1 MLMVRR
7 EVRIEWGDC
16 DPAGIVFY
24 PRYFAMF
31 DNSTSALMESALGMR
46 KFEAQR
52 TYDFAGFPLVA
63 TRGKFLIP
71 TRYGDD
77 VVIET
82 EVSDVRRSSVDIVH
96 RLLKAGQLAV
106 DASETRVWV
115 GPFAAERGMFR
126 AQPIPEKVVDRFRM
140 VARAPA

>member
-1 MLMVRR
+1 MLTVRR

-31 DNSTSALMESALGMR
+31 DHCTSALMEAALGMR

-52 TYDFAGFPLVA
+52 TFDFAGFPLVA
-63 TRGKFLIP
+63 MRSKFLIP

-77 VVIET
+77 VLIET
-82 EVSDVRRSSVDIVH
+82 TVSEVRRSSFDIVH
-96 RLLKAGQLAV
+96 RLSKDGALAV

-115 GPFAAERGMFR
+115 GPFSAERGRFKAM
-126 AQPIPEKVVDRFRM
+126 PIPQPVADRFH
-140 VARAPA
+140 AGAPASA

>member
-1 MLMVRR
+1 MLTTRR
-7 EVRIEWGDC
+7 EIRIEWGDC

-31 DNSTSALMESALGMR
+31 DGNTSALLEQALGMR

-52 TYDFAGFPLVA
+52 AFDFAGFPLVT
-63 TRGKFLIP
+63 TRAKFLIP
-71 TRYGDD
+71 NRYGDD

-82 EVSDVRRSSVDIVH
+82 SITEVRRSSFEIAH
-96 RLLKAGQLAV
+96 RLLKDGELSV

-115 GPFAAERGMFR
+115 GPFAAERGKFR
-126 AQPIPEKVVDRFRM
+126 AQPIPQQVVDRLRT
-140 VARAPA
+140 AEPQPA